1 LVAEK
6 AETAAAGA
14 ADLASKLKAAKLE
27 LSLADNAEE
36 RRTLKNKVAELEAVA
51 DESVAKKAETSAA
64 GADLASKLKAAKL
77 ELSLADNAEER
88 RPLKNKV
95 AELEAALAIVT
106 TASMAAAPQSPP
118 LPPSPV
124 PSNRWRKA
132 ASGATRRS

>member
-1 LVAEK
+1 MAEAAATEMLAVAEKASAAVEALADELVAEK

-14 ADLASKLKAAKLE
+14 
-27 LSLADNAEE
+27 
-36 RRTLKNKVAELEAVA
+36 
-51 DESVAKKAETSAA
+51 
-64 GADLASKLKAAKL
+64 ADLASKLKAAKL